1 LTRQD
6 QFERRVKIFWIII
19 ICGLLVLLGRIA
31 WLQLIEG
38 ERYFRISKNSRLR
51 LIPLP
56 CARGLILDRN
66 GEKLAGNEA
75 FFSVGV
81 VPSNVTDIDELIKCL
96 NEFLDIDKEVA
107 KKRIQEAN
115 NIFRPVWV
123 KRNIDLSAVTYL
135 LEKEEDFAGTVI
147 LTEPVRSYYY
157 DEMCAHVLG
166 HVGEVNQ
173 EELTANS
180 AFGVELGDLV
190 GKMGVEKAYNSYL
203 QGAKGGRQVE
213 VDAHGRTLRVISE
226 KDPLPGDSVY
236 LTIDLEMQKIAEE
249 KLGQKKGVVLIG
261 DYETGEILT
270 LVSHPSFNPNLF
282 SWGVSEDEWSKL
294 VQDPGDPLENRALRG
309 EYSPASTFKIIV
321 TAAALEDNIIGKED
335 TFFCGGELPVGN
347 RIFKCWKEEGHGS
360 MDLEQA
366 IIDSCNIFFYQLG
379 LKIGMDKIIQYSRL
393 FELGE
398 ITGIDL
404 VSEKNGLLPTRD
416 WKLKTKGEAWYPGDT
431 ANLSIGHGFILVTP
445 VQMLRVI
452 AAVAN
457 GGSLI
462 DPYLV
467 KEIVD
472 SQGKVVDSFSPGRGK
487 KIPISSSIFDF
498 LGKSLR
504 GVVREG
510 TGWRAENKIVKIAG
524 KTGTAES
531 SDEERPHNWFI
542 GYTLPDDARLAIV
555 VLIEHREEEISI
567 AAQIAGEILSQI
579 FNNKIGTA
587 TIF

>member
-19 ICGLLVLLGRIA
+19 ICGLLVLIGRIA

-51 LIPLP
+51 LVPLP
-56 CARGLILDRN
+56 CTRGLILDRN

-81 VPSNVTDIDELIKCL
+81 VPSNVTDTDELVKCL
-96 NEFLDIDKEVA
+96 NQFLDIDKEIA

-123 KRNIDLSAVTYL
+123 KRNIDLSTVTYL
-135 LEKEEDFAGTVI
+135 LEKEEDFPGTVI
-147 LTEPVRSYYY
+147 LTQPVRSYHY

-180 AFGVELGDLV
+180 TFGVELGDLV

-203 QGAKGGRQVE
+203 QGEKGGRQVE

-249 KLGQKKGVVLIG
+249 KLGQRKGVVLIG
-261 DYETGEILT
+261 DYETGEILS

-309 EYSPASTFKIIV
+309 EYPPASTFKV
-321 TAAALEDNIIGKED
+321 VVAAAALEDNIIGKED
-335 TFFCGGELPVGN
+335 TFFCGGELLVGN
-347 RIFKCWKEEGHGS
+347 RIFKCWKEEGHGRLN
-360 MDLEQA
+360 LEEA
-366 IIDSCNIFFYQLG
+366 IVDSCDVFFYQLG

-393 FELGE
+393 FELEE
-398 ITGIDL
+398 ITGIDP
-404 VSEKNGLLPTRD
+404 VSEKDGLLPTRE
-416 WKLKTKGEAWYPGDT
+416 WKLKAKGEAWYPGDT
-431 ANLSIGHGFILVTP
+431 VNLSIGQGFLLVTP
-445 VQMLRVI
+445 VQMFRVI

-457 GGSLI
+457 GGSLVN
-462 DPYLV
+462 PYLV
-467 KEIVD
+467 KEVVD
-472 SQGKVVDSFSPGRGK
+472 SQGKVVESFSPGRGK
-487 KIPISSSIFDF
+487 KIPISSSVFDF

-542 GYTLPDDARLAIV
+542 GYTEKRRFPLL
-555 VLIEHREEEISI
+555 L
-567 AAQIAGEILSQI
+567 
-579 FNNKIGTA
+579 K
-587 TIF
+587 

>member
-1 LTRQD
+1 MTRQD
-6 QFERRVKIFWIII
+6 QFERRIKIFWIII
-19 ICGLLVLLGRIA
+19 ICGFLVLIGRIA

-38 ERYFRISKNSRLR
+38 ERYFRISTNSRLR
-51 LIPLP
+51 LVPLP
-56 CARGLILDRN
+56 CTRGLILDRN

-75 FFSVGV
+75 FFSVGI

-96 NEFLDIDKEVA
+96 DEFLDIDKEIA

-115 NIFRPVWV
+115 NIFRPVWA
-123 KRNIDLSAVTYL
+123 KKNIDLSAVTYL
-135 LEKEEDFAGTVI
+135 LEKEEDFPGTVI
-147 LTEPVRSYYY
+147 LTQPVRSYYY
-157 DEMCAHVLG
+157 DEICAHVLG

-173 EELTANS
+173 KELTANS
-180 AFGVELGDLV
+180 TFGVELGDLV

-203 QGAKGGRQVE
+203 QGEKGGRQVE

-236 LTIDLEMQKIAEE
+236 LTIDLGMQKIAAE
-249 KLGQKKGVVLIG
+249 KLGQRKGVVLIG

-309 EYSPASTFKIIV
+309 EYPPASTFKVIV
-321 TAAALEDNIIGKED
+321 AAAALEDNIIGKED
-335 TFFCGGELPVGN
+335 TFFCGGELLVGN
-347 RIFKCWKEEGHGS
+347 RIFKCWKEEGHGRLN
-360 MDLEQA
+360 LEEA
-366 IIDSCNIFFYQLG
+366 IIDSCDVFFYQLG
-379 LKIGMDKIIQYSRL
+379 LKIGMDKIIKYSRL

-398 ITGIDL
+398 ITGIDP
-404 VSEKNGLLPTRD
+404 VSEKDGLLPTRE
-416 WKLKTKGEAWYPGDT
+416 WKLKAKGEAWYPGDT
-431 ANLSIGHGFILVTP
+431 VNLSIGQGFLLVTP
-445 VQMLRVI
+445 VQMFRVI
-452 AAVAN
+452 AAIAN

-462 DPYLV
+462 NPYLV
-467 KEIVD
+467 EEVVD
-472 SQGKVVDSFSPGRGK
+472 SQGKVVESFSPGRGK
-487 KIPISSSIFDF
+487 KIPISSSVFDF

-510 TGWRAENKIVKIAG
+510 TGWRAQNKIVKIAG

-542 GYTLPDDARLAIV
+542 GYTLSDETRLAIV

-567 AAQIAGEILSQI
+567 ATQIAGEILSQI
-579 FNNKIGTA
+579 FDKKINKK
-587 TIF
+587 